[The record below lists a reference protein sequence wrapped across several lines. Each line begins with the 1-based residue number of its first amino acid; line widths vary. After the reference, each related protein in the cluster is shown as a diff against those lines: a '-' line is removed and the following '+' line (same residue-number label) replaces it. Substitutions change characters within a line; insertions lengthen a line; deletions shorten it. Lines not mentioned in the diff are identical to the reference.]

1 MNNKIEVKLEKDKDS
16 MRYLLCFFDLYE
28 YQIKEFMRIP
38 LQKSDSEYLSQYLSK
53 RLLEEKHKLS
63 DSYLKSKELENML
76 TSTQVEKDQILRNL
90 HELE

>member
-38 LQKSDSEYLSQYLSK
+38 L
-53 RLLEEKHKLS
+53 
-63 DSYLKSKELENML
+63 
-76 TSTQVEKDQILRNL
+76 
-90 HELE
+90 